1 MKVLIICTEKLPV
14 PPVLGGAIQTYISGV
29 VPVLKEKH
37 SVTILGVNDPSLPD
51 EEMIDGIN
59 YVRVPGKLLEIYR
72 DGVKEYVK
80 NNRFDLIH
88 IFNRP
93 RLVPAV
99 REAAPDARLILSMHN
114 DMFKREK
121 IDPETANR
129 AIEELDKI
137 ITISDYIGQT
147 IKELY
152 PQAEGK
158 LQTIYSGVDLDRF
171 VPAYTAKGKK
181 LSRQVREE
189 HDLTLKKIVLFAG
202 RLSPNKGPDV
212 LVRAMRLLQKEHPDA
227 VLVIVGSKWFSQ
239 EGLTDYIAYLR
250 AVAARSPIPVI
261 TTGFVSPAEIHR
273 WFAAADVFVCTSR
286 WQEPLARV
294 HYEAMAAGLPIITTN
309 RGGNTEV
316 MEEGKNGLIVNN
328 AEDPEEFARHLSH
341 LLSDSSRRRKMGE
354 YGRMLAEKNYNWN
367 RVVSDISGVWDEI
380 EVKINNNIPITAQY
394 GEKQELITEEII
406 TLNDTASEETVKVE
420 YEEKELE
427 PAVQFEE
434 KQDLVTEEIIT
445 INDTASKETDKV
457 EYEEKELEPAVQF
470 EEKQD
475 LVTEE
480 IININDTADEETDKM
495 PTEEKDP
502 VPVVQ
507 TAEEADK
514 SPKEEKDQ
522 VPAGQ
527 PAEGAEVD
535 STKIKEEIVK
545 PVKRGKDHVLNR
557 LGKTFPKNPYY
568 PHFKWVR

>member
-14 PPVLGGAIQTYISGV
+14 PPVLGGAIQTYIAGV

-121 IDPETANR
+121 IDSETANR

-137 ITISDYIGQT
+137 ITISDYIGHT

-152 PQAEGK
+152 PQAEAK

-189 HDLTLKKIVLFAG
+189 HDLTFKKIVLFAG

-250 AVAARSPIPVI
+250 AIAARSPIPVI
-261 TTGFVSPAEIHR
+261 TTGFISPAEIHR

-394 GEKQELITEEII
+394 GEKQELIITEEII
-406 TLNDTASEETVKVE
+406 TFNDSASEETVKVE

-434 KQDLVTEEIIT
+434 KQE
-445 INDTASKETDKV
+445 
-457 EYEEKELEPAVQF
+457 
-470 EEKQD
+470 

-535 STKIKEEIVK
+535 STKINEEIVK

>member
-1 MKVLIICTEKLPV
+1 MKVLIICTEKLPL
-14 PPVLGGAIQTYISGV
+14 PPVLGGAIQTYIAGV

-72 DGVKEYVK
+72 DGVKDYVK

-147 IKELY
+147 IKEFY

-171 VPAYTAKGKK
+171 VPAYTVKGKK
-181 LSRQVREE
+181 LSRLIREE
-189 HDLTLKKIVLFAG
+189 HNLNSKKIVLFAG

-212 LVRAMRLLQKEHPDA
+212 LVRAMRLLHKEHPDA
-227 VLVIVGSKWFSQ
+227 VLVIVGSKWFSE

-250 AVAARSPIPVI
+250 AIAARSPIPVI
-261 TTGFVSPAEIHR
+261 TTGFVSPAEIHK

-316 MEEGKNGLIVNN
+316 MEEGKNGLIVDN
-328 AEDPEEFARHLSH
+328 AEEPEEFARHLSH
-341 LLSDSSRRRKMGE
+341 LLSDSALCRKMGE

-380 EVKINNNIPITAQY
+380 ELRINNNIPIAALSA
-394 GEKQELITEEII
+394 EKQESVTEEII
-406 TLNDTASEETVKVE
+406 TLNNTVSEEADKLDS
-420 YEEKELE
+420 EEKELA
-427 PAVQFEE
+427 AV
-434 KQDLVTEEIIT
+434 D
-445 INDTASKETDKV
+445 
-457 EYEEKELEPAVQF
+457 
-470 EEKQD
+470 
-475 LVTEE
+475 
-480 IININDTADEETDKM
+480 
-495 PTEEKDP
+495 
-502 VPVVQ
+502 Q
-507 TAEEADK
+507 TAEEAEEASK
-514 SPKEEKDQ
+514 KVIEEIEKPEKAEKHEEKT
-522 VPAGQ
+522 
-527 PAEGAEVD
+527 E
-535 STKIKEEIVK
+535 K
-545 PVKRGKDHVLNR
+545 PVIRGKNHVLNR